1 MAYGNHMEKT
11 TIYLPD
17 ELQGQL
23 RYEAKRQKKSQASL
37 IREAVATYLASQTRQ
52 LPSFVGSYKGP
63 PLADGVDSSNIKQ
76 WVRENWIK
84 DLEGRKFNID
94 RNGPGERDNA
104 R

>member
-23 RYEAKRQKKSQASL
+23 RYEAKRQKRPQAEL
-37 IREAVATYLASQTRQ
+37 IREAVATYLAAQPKR
-52 LPSFVGSYKGP
+52 LPSFVGSFKGP
-63 PLADGVDSSNIKQ
+63 PIADGVDSSNIKQ

-94 RNGPGERDNA
+94 RDAHDERDNA